1 MKLEVGMYVRTDEG
15 YISKILDFRE
25 HYTKGKRKIDF
36 CDVKEVEEN
45 FLLLEG
51 NQCPFI
57 ESIDYSI
64 PPCYPS
70 DEELEKIKSHIVKAS
85 HNIIDLIEVG
95 DYVNGFPVEDYFRK
109 YNEKK
114 DIFEN
119 TGVVTTECYLENVD
133 FSWILEKDIKTI
145 LTKEH
150 FENNC
155 YKIGD

>member
-119 TGVVTTECYLENVD
+119 TGVVTRKC
-133 FSWILEKDIKTI
+133 
-145 LTKEH
+145 
-150 FENNC
+150 
-155 YKIGD
+155 

>member
-95 DYVNGFPVEDYFRK
+95 DYVNGFPVEDYFHE
-109 YNEKK
+109 YNEEK

-119 TGVVTTECYLENVD
+119 VGVITTECYLENTN

-145 LTKEH
+145 LTKEQ
-150 FENNC
+150 FESNS
-155 YKIGD
+155 YTR

>member
-1 MKLEVGMYVRTDEG
+1 METLEVGMYVRTDKG
-15 YISKILDFRE
+15 YISKVLDFKE

-95 DYVNGFPVEDYFRK
+95 DYVNGHLICE
-109 YNEKK
+109 K
-114 DIFEN
+114 DIKSKLR
-119 TGVVTTECYLENVD
+119 YLDSKDRILKYVD
-133 FSWILEKDIKTI
+133 DLDIKTI
-145 LTKEH
+145 LTKEQ

-155 YKIGD
+155 FRVGDE

>member
-1 MKLEVGMYVRTDEG
+1 MKLEVGMYVRNDEG

-85 HNIIDLIEVG
+85 HNIIDLIKRNDIILGRDGKIYQVWKIYKNYVFTYTKNKQG
-95 DYVNGFPVEDYFRK
+95 LTVTLVDYQIDK
-109 YNEKK
+109 
-114 DIFEN
+114 
-119 TGVVTTECYLENVD
+119 
-133 FSWILEKDIKTI
+133 I
-145 LTKEH
+145 LTKEQ
-150 FENNC
+150 FESNS
-155 YKIGD
+155 YTR